1 MSATQCK
8 IIGMEKRRTQLIKI
22 STAAGL
28 IGVTRQTI
36 YKHLN
41 LGHLNLIE
49 IDGVKFVNRDDV
61 LVLDDKNRDMRER
74 RRADKGGNKKV
85 TA

>member
-1 MSATQCK
+1 M
-8 IIGMEKRRTQLIKI
+8 IKI
-22 STAAGL
+22 SSAADL

-41 LGHLNLIE
+41 LGHLYLIE

-61 LVLDDKNRDMRER
+61 LVLDAKNRDMREK
-74 RRADKGGNKKV
+74 RRADKGGNEKP

>member
-1 MSATQCK
+1 M
-8 IIGMEKRRTQLIKI
+8 IKI
-22 STAAGL
+22 SSAADL

-61 LVLDDKNRDMRER
+61 LVLDAKNRDMREK
-74 RRADKGGNKKV
+74 RRADKGENKKV
-85 TA
+85 

>member
-1 MSATQCK
+1 
-8 IIGMEKRRTQLIKI
+8 MEKGRTQLIKI
-22 STAAGL
+22 STAANL

-41 LGHLNLIE
+41 LGHLDLIE
-49 IDGVKFVNRDDV
+49 IDGMKFLNRDDV
-61 LVLDDKNRDMRER
+61 LVLDAKNRGMREK
-74 RRADKGGNKKV
+74 RRADKGGNEKS

>member
-1 MSATQCK
+1 
-8 IIGMEKRRTQLIKI
+8 MEKGRTQLIKI
-22 STAAGL
+22 SSAADL

-61 LVLDDKNRDMRER
+61 LVLDAKNRDMREK
-74 RRADKGGNKKV
+74 RRADKGENKKV
-85 TA
+85 

>member
-1 MSATQCK
+1 M
-8 IIGMEKRRTQLIKI
+8 IKI
-22 STAAGL
+22 STAANL

-49 IDGVKFVNRDDV
+49 IDGMKFVNRDDV
-61 LVLDDKNRDMRER
+61 LVLDAKNRDMREK
-74 RRADKGGNKKV
+74 RRADKGGNEKS